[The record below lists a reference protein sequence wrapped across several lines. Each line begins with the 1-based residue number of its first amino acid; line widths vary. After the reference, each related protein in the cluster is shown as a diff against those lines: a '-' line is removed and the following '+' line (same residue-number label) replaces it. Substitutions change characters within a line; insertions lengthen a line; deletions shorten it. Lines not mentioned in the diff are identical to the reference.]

1 MEGEMLVK
9 EVEVFYLYYFC
20 CQKSAKHK
28 KGGRKKGKK
37 HQFLE
42 SKKCFFFF
50 LFQMILENSK
60 IANSKMMKSL
70 SQPNRQNIDRE

>member
-37 HQFLE
+37 APILRIY
-42 SKKCFFFF
+42 KIFFF

>member
-37 HQFLE
+37 AP
-42 SKKCFFFF
+42 
-50 LFQMILENSK
+50 ILR
-60 IANSKMMKSL
+60 I
-70 SQPNRQNIDRE
+70 

>member
-42 SKKCFFFF
+42 SKKWFFF